1 MFLAQF
7 LRNVFQV
14 WQLALFIWVILSWI
28 PSIPRHHPAVEM
40 LNRLLEPT
48 LRPFRGLVPLGGID
62 ISPLIAVFVYQLVV
76 DLVARALLTS
86 AL

>member
-14 WQLALFIWVILSWI
+14 WQLALFVWVILSWI
-28 PSIPRHHPAVEM
+28 PTIPRHHPAVQF
-40 LNRLLEPT
+40 LDRVIEPT

-62 ISPLIAVFVYQLVV
+62 ISPLIAVFVYQLAVQI
-76 DLVARALLTS
+76 LVRLLLS
-86 AL
+86 SGF

>member
-1 MFLAQF
+1 MFLARFVQ
-7 LRNVFQV
+7 NVFQV

-28 PSIPRHHPAVEM
+28 PSVPRHHPAVQ
-40 LNRLLEPT
+40 LLDRLLEPT

-76 DLVARALLTS
+76 QVLVRVLAAG
-86 AL
+86 AF

>member
-1 MFLAQF
+1 MFLARFVQ
-7 LRNVFQV
+7 NVFQV

-28 PSIPRHHPAVEM
+28 PSVPRHHPAVQ
-40 LNRLLEPT
+40 LLDRLLEPT

-76 DLVARALLTS
+76 QVLVRVLATA
-86 AL
+86 AF